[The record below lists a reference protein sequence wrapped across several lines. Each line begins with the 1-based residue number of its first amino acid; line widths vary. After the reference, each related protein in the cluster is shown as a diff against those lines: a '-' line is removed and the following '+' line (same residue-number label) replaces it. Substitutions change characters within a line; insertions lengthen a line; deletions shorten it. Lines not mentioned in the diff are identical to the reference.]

1 MTSHSRSRCCPALLV
16 LALFASACFETPVD
30 ESVQLRFLPNGAV
43 VVTSTVAVMDET
55 QSETNPAL
63 SRRLSEA
70 RQALFEGSDAWSR
83 RFAGVQPVTERSSW
97 EKILGVFRKSVHSAV
112 LAEPKDFTALFGD
125 TSLIV
130 SYDIQDDGIAELVI
144 TPGPPA
150 AATQRQRQEVER
162 ILDIWTESVA
172 RYLAAGGELYQY
184 LDEHPERARA
194 CLGALFADQ
203 ISETDREKLPA
214 LNAQEKELNDR
225 LQAAM
230 QEVWSVLTIPEGE
243 DHTPDELSHLV
254 YDPFPGRLTVRL
266 PGAPLEAPE
275 GFIIGKDGALSAA
288 GPGLWQALRSLE
300 GRWLSPDPLLLYMER
315 VRRSPDEPFDL
326 SALLRQERRAEA
338 APGTKEVRLAIEER
352 LRPAPVYRVPWKIDP
367 DALGSFQWEP
377 GEG

>member
-1 MTSHSRSRCCPALLV
+1 MRSRSVRLLV
-16 LALFASACFETPVD
+16 LFGLALLASACFETPVD

-43 VVTSTVAVMDET
+43 VVTSTVSVMDET
-55 QSETNPAL
+55 QSESNPAL
-63 SRRLSEA
+63 SRRLSEV

-97 EKILGVFRKSVHSAV
+97 EKILGVLRKGVHSAV

-130 SYDIQDDGIAELVI
+130 SYEIKEDGVAELVI
-144 TPGPPA
+144 APGSPA
-150 AATQRQRQEVER
+150 AATQRQRQQIER
-162 ILDIWTESVA
+162 TLDTWTESVA

-203 ISETDREKLPA
+203 LSETDRGKLPA
-214 LNAQEKELNDR
+214 LTAEEKELDDR

-275 GFIIGKDGALSAA
+275 GFTAGNDGVLSAE
-288 GPGLWQALRSLE
+288 GPGLWQALRALE
-300 GRWLSPDPLLLYMER
+300 GRWLSPDPILLYMEH
-315 VRRSPDEPFDL
+315 VRRSPDEPFNL
-326 SALLRQERRAEA
+326 NALLRQERRAEP
-338 APGTKEVRLAIEER
+338 APSTKEVRLAIEER
-352 LRPAPVYRVPWKIDP
+352 LRPEPVYRVLWKINP
-367 DALGSFQWEP
+367 DAEGSFHWEP

>member
-1 MTSHSRSRCCPALLV
+1 MQRLPALL
-16 LALFASACFETPVD
+16 LSALLTSACFETPVD

-43 VVTSTVAVMDET
+43 VVTSTVTVMDET
-55 QSETNPAL
+55 QAESNPAL
-63 SRRLSEA
+63 SRRLNEV
-70 RQALFEGSDAWSR
+70 RQSLLEGSDAWSR

-97 EKILGVFRKSVHSAV
+97 EKTLGVLRKGSRSAV

-130 SYDIQDDGIAELVI
+130 SYETTDGVAELVI
-144 TPGPPA
+144 APGPPG

-162 ILDIWTESVA
+162 TLDAWTEDVA
-172 RYLAAGGELYQY
+172 RYLAAGGGLYRY
-184 LDEHPERARA
+184 LDEHPGRSRA

-203 ISETDREKLPA
+203 LSDTDREKLPI
-214 LNAQEKELNDR
+214 LNAAEKESVDK

-230 QEVWSVLTIPEGE
+230 QEVWSVLTLPEGE

-254 YDPFPGRLTVRL
+254 YDPFPGRLAVRL

-275 GFIIGKDGALSAA
+275 GFTLGKDGTLSAE
-288 GPGLWQALRSLE
+288 GPGFWQALRALE
-300 GRWLSPDPLLLYMER
+300 GRWLSPDPILLYMEHL
-315 VRRSPDEPFDL
+315 RRSPDEPFNL

-338 APGTKEVRLAIEER
+338 APDATEVRLAIEER
-352 LRPAPVYRVPWKIDP
+352 LRPAPVYRALWKIQP
-367 DALGSFQWEP
+367 DAVDSAFHWEP

>member
-1 MTSHSRSRCCPALLV
+1 MRSRPARLLV
-16 LALFASACFETPVD
+16 LSGLALFASACFETSVD
-30 ESVQLRFLPNGAV
+30 ESVQLRFLLNGAV
-43 VVTSTVAVMDET
+43 VVTSTVALMDET
-55 QSETNPAL
+55 QSAANPAL

-70 RQALFEGSDAWSR
+70 RQALLEGSDAWSR

-97 EKILGVFRKSVHSAV
+97 EKILGVLRKNVHSAV

-130 SYDIQDDGIAELVI
+130 SYEIKEDGIAELVI
-144 TPGPPA
+144 TPGPPG

-162 ILDIWTESVA
+162 TLDAWTENIA
-172 RYLAAGGELYQY
+172 RYLATAGKLYQY

-203 ISETDREKLPA
+203 LSDADRGKLPA
-214 LNAQEKELNDR
+214 LTAEEKELDDR
-225 LQAAM
+225 LQATM

-254 YDPFPGRLTVRL
+254 YDPFPGLLTVRL
-266 PGAPLEAPE
+266 PGAPLEPPE
-275 GFIIGKDGALSAA
+275 GFTIGKSGTLSAE

-300 GRWLSPDPLLLYMER
+300 GRWLSPDPILLYMEH
-315 VRRSPDEPFDL
+315 VRRSPDDPFNL
-326 SALLRQERRAEA
+326 NALLREERRAEP

-352 LRPAPVYRVPWKIDP
+352 LRPEPVYRVLWRIQP
-367 DALGSFQWEP
+367 DAVDSGFHWEP

>member
-1 MTSHSRSRCCPALLV
+1 M
-16 LALFASACFETPVD
+16 
-30 ESVQLRFLPNGAV
+30 
-43 VVTSTVAVMDET
+43 
-55 QSETNPAL
+55 
-63 SRRLSEA
+63 
-70 RQALFEGSDAWSR
+70 
-83 RFAGVQPVTERSSW
+83 ERSSW
-97 EKILGVFRKSVHSAV
+97 EKILGVLRKGVHSAV

-130 SYDIQDDGIAELVI
+130 SYEIKEDGVAELALA
-144 TPGPPA
+144 PGPPG

-162 ILDIWTESVA
+162 TLDAWTESVA
-172 RYLAAGGELYQY
+172 HYLAAGGELYQY

-203 ISETDREKLPA
+203 ISVTDREKLPA
-214 LNAQEKELNDR
+214 LTAEEKKSSDL

-230 QEVWSVLTIPEGE
+230 QEVWSVLTVPEGE

-275 GFIIGKDGALSAA
+275 GFTAGKDGALSAE
-288 GPGLWQALRSLE
+288 GPGLWQALRALE
-300 GRWLSPDPLLLYMER
+300 GRWLSPDPLLLYMEH
-315 VRRSPDEPFDL
+315 VRRSPDAPFDL
-326 SALLRQERRAEA
+326 NALLRRERRAKA
-338 APGTKEVRLAIEER
+338 APGTKEVRFAIEER
-352 LRPAPVYRVPWKIDP
+352 LRPAPVYRVLWKINP